1 MTKWMTN
8 NDFFVKKIINF
19 VLLVRIHPQSKML
32 QLKRIL
38 VINFVITQKC
48 KKFCLYL
55 LWSHFMPKL
64 VYSTCNISLT
74 IDIFK
79 SLFYNFYK
87 TLYTFYHFPILN
99 QVDLTHFPYKLIQVT
114 FTESYLCKHDIF
126 STFLGELS
134 SSLIFTI
141 MVKTQFVFSAI
152 APYVIVP

>member
-8 NDFFVKKIINF
+8 NDFFVKKFIHF

-48 KKFCLYL
+48 KNFCLCL
-55 LWSHFMPKL
+55 LWSHFMPKQ

>member
-8 NDFFVKKIINF
+8 NDFFVKKFIHF

-87 TLYTFYHFPILN
+87 TLYTFYHFSILN

-152 APYVIVP
+152 APYVVVP

>member
-19 VLLVRIHPQSKML
+19 VLLVRIHPQRKIL

-48 KKFCLYL
+48 KNFCLCL
-55 LWSHFMPKL
+55 LWSHFMPKQ
-64 VYSTCNISLT
+64 VYSICNISIT

-99 QVDLTHFPYKLIQVT
+99 QVDLTHFPYKLIQVR